1 MKLGIRFNDND
12 FGLVITKYLS
22 LFKDTNTLGNLTK
35 EHIVEHFNK
44 VAPSIYWL
52 IQNQYEYSLN
62 WQPNDYL
69 EIELD
74 DVFIGNEVNDFL
86 ELECKTDN
94 WYWYNSEFHYIDL
107 ETGDITTV

>member
-22 LFKDTNTLGNLTK
+22 LFKDTNKLGNVTK

-44 VAPSIYWL
+44 IAPSINRL
-52 IQNQYEYSLN
+52 IYNDSTT
-62 WQPNDYL
+62 PDDYL
-69 EIELD
+69 EINVD
-74 DVFIGNEVNDFL
+74 DVFIGDEVNDFL
-86 ELECKTDN
+86 KSDCVEAT
-94 WYWYNSEFHYIDL
+94 WYWYNGEFHYIDL

>member
-22 LFKDTNTLGNLTK
+22 LFKDTNTLGNVTK

-44 VAPSIYWL
+44 IAPSINRL
-52 IQNQYEYSLN
+52 IYNDSTT
-62 WQPNDYL
+62 PDDYL
-69 EIELD
+69 EINVD
-74 DVFIGNEVNDFL
+74 NVYIGDEVNDFL
-86 ELECKTDN
+86 KSDCVEAT
-94 WYWYNSEFHYIDL
+94 WYWYNGEFHYIDL

>member
-1 MKLGIRFNDND
+1 MKLGITFYDND

-52 IQNQYEYSLN
+52 IQNQYEYSLD

-69 EIELD
+69 EIESD
-74 DVFIGNEVNDFL
+74 DVFIGDEVNDFL
-86 ELECKTDN
+86 KSDCVEAT
-94 WYWYNSEFHYIDL
+94 WYWYNGEFHYIDL

>member
-22 LFKDTNTLGNLTK
+22 LFKDTNKLGNVTK

-44 VAPSIYWL
+44 VAPSINRL
-52 IQNQYEYSLN
+52 IYNDSTT
-62 WQPNDYL
+62 PDDYL
-69 EIELD
+69 EINVD
-74 DVFIGNEVNDFL
+74 NVYIGDEVNDFL
-86 ELECKTDN
+86 KSDCVEAT
-94 WYWYNSEFHYIDL
+94 WYWYNGEFHYIDL

>member
-22 LFKDTNTLGNLTK
+22 LFKDTNKLGNVTK

-44 VAPSIYWL
+44 IAPSINRL
-52 IQNQYEYSLN
+52 IYNDSTT
-62 WQPNDYL
+62 PDDYL
-69 EIELD
+69 EINVD
-74 DVFIGNEVNDFL
+74 NVYIGDEVNDFL
-86 ELECKTDN
+86 KSDCVEAT
-94 WYWYNSEFHYIDL
+94 WYWYNGEFHYIDL

>member
-22 LFKDTNTLGNLTK
+22 LFKDTNTLGNVTK

-44 VAPSIYWL
+44 IVPSINRL
-52 IQNQYEYSLN
+52 IYNDSTT
-62 WQPNDYL
+62 PDDYL
-69 EIELD
+69 EINVD
-74 DVFIGNEVNDFL
+74 NVYIGDEVNDFL
-86 ELECKTDN
+86 KSDCVEAT
-94 WYWYNSEFHYIDL
+94 WYWYNGEFHYIDL

>member
-1 MKLGIRFNDND
+1 MKLGITFYDND

-44 VAPSIYWL
+44 IAPSINRL
-52 IQNQYEYSLN
+52 IYNQYTT
-62 WQPNDYL
+62 PDDYL
-69 EIELD
+69 EINVD
-74 DVFIGNEVNDFL
+74 NVYIGDEVNDFL
-86 ELECKTDN
+86 KSNCVEAT
-94 WYWYNSEFHYIDL
+94 WYWYNGEFHYIDL

>member
-22 LFKDTNTLGNLTK
+22 LFKDTNKLGNVTK

-44 VAPSIYWL
+44 IAPSINRL
-52 IQNQYEYSLN
+52 IYNDSTT
-62 WQPNDYL
+62 PDDYL
-69 EIELD
+69 EINVD
-74 DVFIGNEVNDFL
+74 NVYIGNEVNDFL
-86 ELECKTDN
+86 KSDCVEAT
-94 WYWYNSEFHYIDL
+94 WYWYNGEFHYIDL

>member
-22 LFKDTNTLGNLTK
+22 LFKDTNKLGNVTK

-44 VAPSIYWL
+44 IAPSINRL
-52 IQNQYEYSLN
+52 IYNQYTT
-62 WQPNDYL
+62 PDDYL
-69 EIELD
+69 EINVD
-74 DVFIGNEVNDFL
+74 NVYIGDEVNDFL
-86 ELECKTDN
+86 KSDCVEAT
-94 WYWYNSEFHYIDL
+94 WYWYNGEFHYIDL

>member
-22 LFKDTNTLGNLTK
+22 LFKDTNKLGNVTK

-44 VAPSIYWL
+44 IAPSINSL
-52 IQNQYEYSLN
+52 IYNDSTT
-62 WQPNDYL
+62 PDDYL
-69 EIELD
+69 EINVD
-74 DVFIGNEVNDFL
+74 NVYIGDEVNDFL
-86 ELECKTDN
+86 KSDCVEAT
-94 WYWYNSEFHYIDL
+94 WYWYNGEFHYIDL

>member
-22 LFKDTNTLGNLTK
+22 LFKVTNTLGNVTK

-44 VAPSIYWL
+44 IAPSINRL
-52 IQNQYEYSLN
+52 IYNDSTT
-62 WQPNDYL
+62 PDDYL
-69 EIELD
+69 EINVD
-74 DVFIGNEVNDFL
+74 NVYIGDEVNDFL
-86 ELECKTDN
+86 KSDCVEAT
-94 WYWYNSEFHYIDL
+94 WYWYNGEFHYIDL